1 MTPSKFTPFARQGYA
16 NKGRKNNNDTTLKEN
31 FSSHRLL
38 NFEMMERQE
47 TVVKPTLE
55 GMNMAKL
62 PKNIMVSPITVKAP
76 LICATP
82 ITAGMEMYN
91 YVNEKA
97 RKFKEILGLGQTIK
111 RPYEHMVIKYIEM
124 TF

>member
-1 MTPSKFTPFARQGYA
+1 
-16 NKGRKNNNDTTLKEN
+16 
-31 FSSHRLL
+31 
-38 NFEMMERQE
+38 
-47 TVVKPTLE
+47 
-55 GMNMAKL
+55 MAKL

-97 RKFKEILGLGQTIK
+97 RKFKEILGLGQIIK
-111 RPYEHMVIKYIEM
+111 RPYEHIAVKYIEM
-124 TF
+124 TFEKSKKDLDKKTREIR